1 MFVRVGVQVVNP
13 EGKVNS
19 SPATCFFAA
28 DPEHPPLVTS
38 NAGLP
43 DDGVAPPDVSTF
55 MHTITHS
62 HGAAFGFE
70 IFTVHLSSCLKRS

>member
-1 MFVRVGVQVVNP
+1 VFVRVGAQVVNP

-55 MHTITHS
+55 MHSVTHS
-62 HGAAFGFE
+62 
-70 IFTVHLSSCLKRS
+70 TVLFFNRNFLPCVSLAV